1 MSQTLNASPHSLR
14 EAFYTL
20 SVAQDVPDAKLLDDV
35 VRRYPEFG
43 EELTEFAITLAVDAL
58 RGERVTEAA
67 EAALDPSVVSPAV
80 SRAISHFQNRLHAV
94 TVGAHAAQTKP
105 APAASADAP
114 NPFVGLA
121 RQEFRALA
129 ERLNANAVF
138 VGKLRDRQIDPRTMT
153 PGFQRRVA
161 EELKAPLEVVVA
173 HFAARQAASARQFFK
188 AEGKPSA
195 GGQQTFEEAVRSC
208 GLSEAQQQALLEL

>member
-1 MSQTLNASPHSLR
+1 MTQTLNANPHSLR
-14 EAFYTL
+14 EAFYAL
-20 SVAQDVPDAKLLDDV
+20 SVAQDVPDAKLLDDM

-43 EELTEFAITLAVDAL
+43 EELTEFAIALAVDSL
-58 RGERVTEAA
+58 RGERVIEAA
-67 EAALDPSVVSPAV
+67 EAALDPNVVSPAV

-94 TVGAHAAQTKP
+94 TAGERATETKP
-105 APAASADAP
+105 ATPASPDAP
-114 NPFVGLA
+114 NPFAALP
-121 RQEFRALA
+121 RPEFRALA

-173 HFAARQAASARQFFK
+173 HFAASQTAPVRQFFK
-188 AEGKPSA
+188 AETKPSA
-195 GGQQTFEEAVRSC
+195 GDQQTFEEAVRSC
-208 GLSEAQQQALLEL
+208 GLTEAQQQALLEL

>member
-14 EAFYTL
+14 EAFYAL
-20 SVAQDVPDAKLLDDV
+20 SIAQDIPDAKLLDDI

-43 EELTEFAITLAVDAL
+43 EELTEFAIALAIDAL
-58 RGERVTEAA
+58 RGERVS

-94 TVGAHAAQTKP
+94 TEGARAAETRP
-105 APAASADAP
+105 APATADAP
-114 NPFVGLA
+114 NPFVALP

-153 PGFQRRVA
+153 LGFQQRVA
-161 EELKAPLEVVVA
+161 EELKAPLEAVVA
-173 HFAARQAASARQFFK
+173 HFAASQSAPARQFFK
-188 AEGKPSA
+188 AESKPSA
-195 GGQQTFEEAVRSC
+195 GGRQTFEEAIRSS
-208 GLSEAQQQALLEL
+208 GLSEAQQQSLLEL

>member
-14 EAFYTL
+14 EAFYAL
-20 SVAQDVPDAKLLDDV
+20 SVAQDIPDAKLLDDL

-43 EELTEFAITLAVDAL
+43 EELTEFAIALAVDAL
-58 RGERVTEAA
+58 PGEHVSEAA
-67 EAALDPSVVSPAV
+67 EASLDPSAVSPAV

-94 TVGAHAAQTKP
+94 TVAVRVADAKP
-105 APAASADAP
+105 APAAAADVP
-114 NPFVGLA
+114 NPFVALP

-138 VGKLRDRQIDPRTMT
+138 VGKLRDRQISPRTMT
-153 PGFQRRVA
+153 SGFQRRVA
-161 EELKAPLEVVVA
+161 DELQAPLEVVIA
-173 HFAARQAASARQFFK
+173 HFAASQPAPARQFFK
-188 AEGKPSA
+188 AESKPSA

-208 GLSEAQQQALLEL
+208 GLTEAQQQALLEL

>member
-1 MSQTLNASPHSLR
+1 MSQTLNAKPHSLR
-14 EAFYTL
+14 EAFYAL
-20 SVAQDVPDAKLLDDV
+20 SVAQDVPDAKLLDDM

-43 EELTEFAITLAVDAL
+43 EELTEFAIALAVDAL
-58 RGERVTEAA
+58 RGERVIEAA
-67 EAALDPSVVSPAV
+67 EAALDPNMVSPAV

-94 TVGAHAAQTKP
+94 TVGARATEAKP

-114 NPFVGLA
+114 NPFVALP
-121 RQEFRALA
+121 RQEFRAFA

-161 EELKAPLEVVVA
+161 EELKAPLEVVIA
-173 HFAARQAASARQFFK
+173 HFDASQSAPARQFFK
-188 AEGKPSA
+188 AESKPSA
-195 GGQQTFEEAVRSC
+195 GGQQTFKEAVRSC
-208 GLSEAQQQALLEL
+208 GLTETQQQALLEL